1 MAVLIFT
8 MTFLGASWGPA
19 VARPLRLWGRR
30 VQVVAALV
38 IIVVG
43 LALTYAGL
51 NDHVWD
57 KLILGM

>member
-1 MAVLIFT
+1 MAVLIFV
-8 MTFLGASWGPA
+8 MTFLGAAWGPA
-19 VARPLRLWGRR
+19 VARPLRIWGRR

-43 LALTYAGL
+43 VALLYGAV

-57 KLILGM
+57 RLILGT